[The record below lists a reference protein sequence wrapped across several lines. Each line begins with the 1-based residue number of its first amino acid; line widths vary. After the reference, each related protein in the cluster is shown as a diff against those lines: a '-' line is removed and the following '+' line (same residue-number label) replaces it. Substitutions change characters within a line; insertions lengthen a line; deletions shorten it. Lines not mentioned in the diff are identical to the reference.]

1 MLVVFIAFVIGAL
14 VGVLGGGY
22 GGYKYGASVER
33 KAAAQL
39 QALAQSAVKVVG
51 KV

>member
-1 MLVVFIAFVIGAL
+1 MVTFILFV

-33 KAAAQL
+33 KAAA
-39 QALAQSAVKVVG
+39 ALSQVAKKV
-51 KV
+51 